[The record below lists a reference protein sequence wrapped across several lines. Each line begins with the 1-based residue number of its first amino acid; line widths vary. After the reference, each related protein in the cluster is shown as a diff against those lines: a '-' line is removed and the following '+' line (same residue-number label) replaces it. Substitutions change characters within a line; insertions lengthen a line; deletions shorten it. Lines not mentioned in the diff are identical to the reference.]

1 MNVSVGDKVV
11 YPNQGVAL
19 VVEKVEKKFSGV
31 RTEFYV
37 LEMLGNQST
46 VMVPCDNLEQVGL
59 RKLSGHADVEQLFG
73 LLEGDFDGPESD
85 WKQRH
90 QKNVQSMLSGDLLK
104 AGEVLKELCALR
116 EKKKLG
122 LRDQKMMEQAKNF
135 VVSEVAAVESLEEEE
150 ALAKVLELLGVPEEE
165 YS

>member
-1 MNVSVGDKVV
+1 MDVSVGDKVV

-19 VVEKVEKKFSGV
+19 VVKKVKKKVGGS

-46 VMVPCDNLEQVGL
+46 IMVPCDNLEQVGL
-59 RKLSGHADVEQLFG
+59 RKLSDHADVEALFG
-73 LLEGDFDGPESD
+73 LLEGDADGLESD

-104 AGEVLKELCALR
+104 AGEVLKGLCTLR

-135 VVSEVAAVESLEEEE
+135 VVSEVAAVESIKEEE
-150 ALAKVLELLGVPEEE
+150 ALAKVLGLLGVPEEE
-165 YS
+165 FC